1 MKDVKV
7 ALDPDKRE
15 RLQALSE
22 RTGRSV
28 SELAREGVER
38 VLGLAETQMDTIEAA
53 VKRMEE
59 DADG

>member
-7 ALDPDKRE
+7 ALDPEKRE

-28 SELAREGVER
+28 SELAREGVDR
-38 VLGLAETQMDTIEAA
+38 VLDLAETQMITIEAA
-53 VKRMEE
+53 LKKMEE
-59 DADG
+59 ADG